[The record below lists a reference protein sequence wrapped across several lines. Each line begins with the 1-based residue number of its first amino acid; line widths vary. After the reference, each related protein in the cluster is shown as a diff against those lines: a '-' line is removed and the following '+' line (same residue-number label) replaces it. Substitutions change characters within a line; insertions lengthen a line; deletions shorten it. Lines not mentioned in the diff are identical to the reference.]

1 MDNLS
6 FLFLTQTAVM
16 AAVSPKMVTIPNN
29 VSMTAVIVTLSV
41 FVFNVSISEW

>member
-1 MDNLS
+1 MDNLK

-29 VSMTAVIVTLSV
+29 VSMTAVIVTFCFRV
-41 FVFNVSISEW
+41 QCICQ